1 MYEQSM
7 VFEIIWVNI
16 NRKEMIVNG
25 VRSAWLITITPAD
38 EINRYCSIENNLPGK
53 PWLVYYRTQR
63 YCKYR
68 DTCNRTKHH
77 FPRKTFWLGRQPAES
92 ASSYRNGFWLNGY
105 FPLSFILIVRLLR
118 RENSFYL
125 LNRKIKRKTLR
136 VWPRTLVTRERWSFD
151 RGRWKAT
158 RGRLST
164 AKYPAICKIELN
176 PGIQQLN

>member
-1 MYEQSM
+1 M
-7 VFEIIWVNI
+7 VFKIFWVNI
-16 NRKEMIVNG
+16 NRKEVMVNG

-53 PWLVYYRTQR
+53 PWLVYYRTQK

-77 FPRKTFWLGRQPAES
+77 FPRKTFWLGRRPAES
-92 ASSYRNGFWLNGY
+92 ASRSYRNGFWLNSY
-105 FPLSFILIVRLLR
+105 FPLSFILIVRLPR

-136 VWPRTLVTRERWSFD
+136 V
-151 RGRWKAT
+151 
-158 RGRLST
+158 
-164 AKYPAICKIELN
+164 
-176 PGIQQLN
+176 

>member
-1 MYEQSM
+1 MKIQLFNIFAYLVVYSFVHFIPFIEQFVLILYIAPKGGKMYEQSM
-7 VFEIIWVNI
+7 VFKIFWVNI
-16 NRKEMIVNG
+16 NRKEVIVNG

-53 PWLVYYRTQR
+53 PWLVYYRTQK

-77 FPRKTFWLGRQPAES
+77 FPRKTFWLGRRPAES
-92 ASSYRNGFWLNGY
+92 ASSYRNGFWLNSY
-105 FPLSFILIVRLLR
+105 FPLSFILIVRLAR

-136 VWPRTLVTRERWSFD
+136 V
-151 RGRWKAT
+151 
-158 RGRLST
+158 
-164 AKYPAICKIELN
+164 
-176 PGIQQLN
+176 

>member
-1 MYEQSM
+1 MKIQLFNIFAYLVVYSFVHFIPFIEQFVLILYIAHKGGKMYEQSM

-16 NRKEMIVNG
+16 NRKEVIVNG

-53 PWLVYYRTQR
+53 PWLVYYRTQK

-77 FPRKTFWLGRQPAES
+77 FPRKTFWLGRRPAES

-105 FPLSFILIVRLLR
+105 FPLSFMLIVRLPR

-136 VWPRTLVTRERWSFD
+136 V
-151 RGRWKAT
+151 
-158 RGRLST
+158 
-164 AKYPAICKIELN
+164 
-176 PGIQQLN
+176 

>member
-1 MYEQSM
+1 MKIKLFNIFAYFVVYSFVHFIPFIVQFVLILYIAHKGGKMYEQSM

-16 NRKEMIVNG
+16 NRKEVIVNG

-53 PWLVYYRTQR
+53 PWLVYYRTQK

-77 FPRKTFWLGRQPAES
+77 FPRKTFWLGRRQAES

-105 FPLSFILIVRLLR
+105 FPLSFMLIVRLPR

-125 LNRKIKRKTLR
+125 LNRKIKRKNLT
-136 VWPRTLVTRERWSFD
+136 V
-151 RGRWKAT
+151 
-158 RGRLST
+158 
-164 AKYPAICKIELN
+164 
-176 PGIQQLN
+176 

>member
-1 MYEQSM
+1 MKIQLFNIFAYLVVYSFVHFIPFIEQFVLILYIAHKGGKMYEQSM

-16 NRKEMIVNG
+16 NRKEVIVNG

-53 PWLVYYRTQR
+53 PWLVYYRTQK

-77 FPRKTFWLGRQPAES
+77 FPRKTFWLGRRPAES
-92 ASSYRNGFWLNGY
+92 ASSYRNGFWLNSY
-105 FPLSFILIVRLLR
+105 VPLSFMLIVRLPR

-136 VWPRTLVTRERWSFD
+136 V
-151 RGRWKAT
+151 
-158 RGRLST
+158 
-164 AKYPAICKIELN
+164 
-176 PGIQQLN
+176 